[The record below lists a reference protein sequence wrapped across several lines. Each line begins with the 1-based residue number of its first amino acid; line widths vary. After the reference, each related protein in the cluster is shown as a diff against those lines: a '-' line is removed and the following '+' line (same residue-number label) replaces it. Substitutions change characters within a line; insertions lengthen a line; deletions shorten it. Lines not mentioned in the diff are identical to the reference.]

1 MSNKRAFPYSAFGP
15 NTRQRIETNHFRSGL
30 RYAGI
35 GGAGL
40 AAAAS
45 YAMNRYGRRG
55 TGNLRGARTI
65 RRGRGRPGVTVQ
77 HDRANVYRK
86 RSMPRRKKRS
96 WKRFSRKVNAV
107 AEKSLGSKTI
117 VFNVAQSF
125 IGTPGTTEQLW
136 ANLALYP
143 MNHSS
148 VSYLDDMSAIENN
161 STGDYGVTT
170 KYIFKSGV
178 LDMTLVNSSF
188 DDAEGGVPIELD
200 VYEITSSSSWQE
212 NSGTPSLIG
221 VFQQGFTD
229 TTAEGS
235 AGTQLATT
243 QRGVT
248 PWDCPQALGSYRI
261 KIWKK
266 TKFFLGAGGWM
277 TYQIR
282 DPKRHVLDAKNMR
295 EWDSTNKPGLTRWLL
310 LVAKALP
317 GANIITTGN
326 VALEVGITRKYMY
339 KINQDS
345 TDQDGFNVT

>member
-1 MSNKRAFPYSAFGP
+1 MSKRGRYGSYGTSRRGGRRGTA
-15 NTRQRIETNHFRSGL
+15 NRIAQGL
-30 RYAGI
+30 THAQWAGS
-35 GGAGL
+35 GL
-40 AAAAS
+40 AAAAA
-45 YAMNRYGRRG
+45 YAVGRFRG
-55 TGNLRGARTI
+55 TG
-65 RRGRGRPGVTVQ
+65 GRGRHVRSGQGVTNQ
-77 HDRANVYRK
+77 HDRSRVYRK
-86 RSMPRRKKRS
+86 RGMPRFKKRS

-117 VFNVAQSF
+117 VFNDAVSL

-136 ANLALYP
+136 GNIALYP

-148 VSYLDDMSAIENN
+148 ISYLDDMKNIENN

-170 KYIFKSGV
+170 KYLFQSGV
-178 LDMTLVNSSF
+178 LDMTLVNTSF
-188 DDAEGGVPIELD
+188 DDAEGDVPIELD
-200 VYEITSSSSWQE
+200 VYEISSSSSWQE

-221 VFQQGFTD
+221 VFDQGFTD

-235 AGTQLATT
+235 AATQLART

-248 PWDCPQALGSYRI
+248 PWDCPQALGSYKI

-266 TKFFLGAGGWM
+266 TKYFLGGGSWM

-282 DPKRHVLDAKNMR
+282 DPKRHVVDAKNMR

-310 LVAKALP
+310 LVAKVLP

-326 VALEVGITRKYMY
+326 VSLEVGITRKYMY
-339 KINQDS
+339 KIKQDS